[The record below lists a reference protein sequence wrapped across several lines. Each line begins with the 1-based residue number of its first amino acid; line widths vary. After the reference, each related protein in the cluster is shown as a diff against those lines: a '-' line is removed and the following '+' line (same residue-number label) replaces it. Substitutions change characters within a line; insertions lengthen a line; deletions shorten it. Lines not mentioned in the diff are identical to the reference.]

1 MSSWAQ
7 TQSASGS
14 NPSKET
20 KMGSFI
26 LGILIT
32 LAVLYPSVTKTI
44 FSKAVDTTH
53 TVVSGAIG
61 EAQKADFGQTKESK

>member
-1 MSSWAQ
+1 
-7 TQSASGS
+7 
-14 NPSKET
+14 
-20 KMGSFI
+20 MGSFI